1 MNRLVADR
9 KGWKVGIN
17 GWDGCEANAVRGQTV
32 PKSTV
37 IDQSTKKENK
47 MKCKLSVYSLDQ
59 GTKPTA
65 ELITAQK
72 PFVMLRATDML
83 ENHDILMMDADTAVI
98 GSLTEILETRKI
110 YKILSREKHFS
121 QRLTKG
127 DCRKIYKGLVFIG
140 GSKEEKKPFYTL
152 G

>member
-1 MNRLVADR
+1 
-9 KGWKVGIN
+9 
-17 GWDGCEANAVRGQTV
+17 
-32 PKSTV
+32 
-37 IDQSTKKENK
+37 
-47 MKCKLSVYSLDQ
+47 MKCKLSVYSIRSR
-59 GTKPTA
+59 TKPTA

-110 YKILSREKHFS
+110 IYKILSREKHFS

-127 DCRKIYKGLVFIG
+127 DCQNLQRSCFIG
-140 GSKEEKKPFYTL
+140 GSKEEKSL
-152 G
+152 SIRLD